1 MSYGRAYRCN
11 RPAGIAGS
19 FLDSKLYLAG
29 AGMHLCLGCYAPH
42 SFICGSTQLALTLC
56 HAANVARCGFGD
68 DGFFFCPLPGQICPT
83 ARARLCIGQCAA
95 LALFRADTALI
106 GGVDAGGLDRFCGVA
121 HPVLFYLFA
130 GNLAPLLHG
139 EICVLLDDRI
149 GCIGYHRAGILRS
162 CIITVSLR
170 RSAFSQHGSAFLL
183 GLRPRLFQRSF
194 RDFPGCIASRHMR
207 GWLFFNIFHGIT
219 PRHKLFKLNFK
230 IVQTAF
236 KFYTQVAAIISLVI
250 KTNAGSIPH
259 TTAP

>member
-1 MSYGRAYRCN
+1 MSRGAIL
-11 RPAGIAGS
+11 AVTAFS
-19 FLDSKLYLAG
+19 FARWRGKSAPRR
-29 AGMHLCLGCYAPH
+29 GCRSA
-42 SFICGSTQLALTLC
+42 SGK
-56 HAANVARCGFGD
+56 R
-68 DGFFFCPLPGQICPT
+68 
-83 ARARLCIGQCAA
+83 AA
-95 LALFRADTALI
+95 LGLFRADTALT
-106 GGVDAGGLDRFCGVA
+106 GGVGAGGFSLLCGTA
-121 HPVLFYLFA
+121 FPVLFYLFA
-130 GNLAPLLHG
+130 GKLAPLLHG

-149 GCIGYHRAGILRS
+149 GCIGYRRAGILRS